1 MKIPVDTCNTVI
13 FDLGNVLIRYSEAFC
28 LDQFDFDPDIRE
40 RVANAVFRS
49 SAWYEGDKGTYGPG

>member
-40 RVANAVFRS
+40 RVANAVS
-49 SAWYEGDKGTYGPG
+49 QQCLV